1 MERETTMRR
10 LILLAFV
17 ATSFLS
23 IHATAAN
30 FTEFLDFSEPGLPG
44 RLYVPP
50 EADDSARP
58 VILYLHGA
66 GEQGD
71 DNRRHVGRHVDS
83 LFEVAKDRGAFFYAP
98 QAVATSGILNWNDP
112 DRTAHVMETLNKILE
127 EQNTDPN
134 RIYVTGISMGGGGTW
149 NIVSE
154 NPNKFAA
161 AAPIAGVVTGD
172 NFEAA
177 NVLGTPTWA
186 FHARDDN
193 LITKDHSRTVINGM
207 LEAAGEDPL
216 LFPADNDFV
225 TEFEYTNTDLALTYT
240 ELATGGHLIWLDI
253 YDRPEFENWLF
264 AQAVP
269 EPDSLGFFAIA
280 AMFLFGVVR
289 SRVQTRQS

>member
-10 LILLAFV
+10 LILLACI

-23 IHATAAN
+23 NHAAAAP
-30 FTEFLDFSEPGLPG
+30 FTDVSEPGLPG

-50 EADDSARP
+50 EAAYSARP
-58 VILYLHGA
+58 LILYLHGA

-71 DNRRHVGRHVDS
+71 DNSRQVSRHMAS
-83 LFEVAKDRGAFFYAP
+83 LSAAAKERGAFIYAP
-98 QAVATSGILNWNDP
+98 QAVANSGIHNWNDP
-112 DRTAHVMETLNKILE
+112 DRTGHVMDMLDKIME
-127 EQNTDPN
+127 EHNTDPT

-172 NFEAA
+172 NFDAA

-193 LITKDHSRTVINGM
+193 LISKNNTRNVVNGI

-216 LFPADNDFV
+216 LFPADDDYV
-225 TEFEYTNTDLALTYT
+225 TEFDYFNSELELTYT

-253 YDRPEFENWLF
+253 YARPEFENWLF

-269 EPDSLGFFAIA
+269 EPDSFSLFAIA
-280 AMFLFGVVR
+280 ALLVVGV
-289 SRVQTRQS
+289 SRRRV